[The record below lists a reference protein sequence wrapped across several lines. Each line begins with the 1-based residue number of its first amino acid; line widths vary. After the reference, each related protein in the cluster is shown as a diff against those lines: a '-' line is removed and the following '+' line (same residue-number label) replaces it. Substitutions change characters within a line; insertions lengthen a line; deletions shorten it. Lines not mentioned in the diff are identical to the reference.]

1 MVGCRCMDAD
11 AREQMRQWI
20 ENWTRVGPILEEECA
35 RLRNLSDREAQQ
47 AVQDLLSLWQPD
59 WDGDDGQGLLLPQQV
74 FERGRVFARLRHSSN

>member
-20 ENWTRVGPILEEECA
+20 DNWKRVGPILEEERWA

-59 WDGDDGQGLLLPQQV
+59 WERDDGRGLLLHQQV
-74 FERGRVFARLRHSSN
+74 FDRGRRR